1 MDQKIKLGDKEY
13 EIASL
18 SEKAKKIFVALQF
31 ASNRIEE
38 LENMQALLQRAKNS
52 YVYGF
57 GVAHTFGWC
66 LFFRAYSKDTFRQH
80 RQKFG
85 VPPHGKTVKLL
96 CISFQILFQSVLL

>member
-1 MDQKIKLGDKEY
+1 MDQKFKLDDKEY

-52 YVYGF
+52 YVYGI
-57 GVAHTFGWC
+57 
-66 LFFRAYSKDTFRQH
+66 K
-80 RQKFG
+80 KE
-85 VPPHGKTVKLL
+85 
-96 CISFQILFQSVLL
+96 ILSNKSGLTLEND